1 MRINNNRYTLWLT
14 LQQSV
19 INPHVRDC
27 LTAGGVKPVTL
38 LNGEVKDFP
47 AIYNKLNIHFD
58 AVAQRLCQAN
68 PAELEC
74 DVEVDDKEQKRQF
87 RQWAERVSGNAIL
100 HPKSCVSYEESLEA
114 LDMMSIKH
122 GFGDFLS

>member
-1 MRINNNRYTLWLT
+1 MPRFPHKQRVFSPSPVLSRFIPCFSITLSPYT
-14 LQQSV
+14 
-19 INPHVRDC
+19 
-27 LTAGGVKPVTL
+27 
-38 LNGEVKDFP
+38 
-47 AIYNKLNIHFD
+47 
-58 AVAQRLCQAN
+58 QRLCQAN